1 MKYKIGDRVRIKS
14 IDWYNKNKDKN
25 GYVDVGVLFDKEM
38 SRWCGKTMTIIKVN
52 QLYYTM
58 EEDGISQFF
67 WTDGTIECKIEEDER
82 TEKLRQDALKYESTT
97 MGKAFDWFCK
107 HGLEYIKAEP
117 IGSCAVGHT
126 VNFADMWEAYKKA
139 MEE

>member
-1 MKYKIGDRVRIKS
+1 MNKEQIQNVVDNRLSKI
-14 IDWYNKNKDKN
+14 
-25 GYVDVGVLFDKEM
+25 
-38 SRWCGKTMTIIKVN
+38 
-52 QLYYTM
+52 
-58 EEDGISQFF
+58 
-67 WTDGTIECKIEEDER
+67 DER
-82 TEKLRQDALKYESTT
+82 TEKLRQDVLKYESTT

-107 HGLEYIKAEP
+107 HCLEYIKAEP